1 VRKPG
6 VSVVISTNFWISGL
20 ISQAGAPAQV
30 TRRVIG
36 SAQPVFS
43 EATFEE
49 LKDRLWWP
57 KFDRYISMDHRR
69 ALLAD
74 LDAVTRWVKITP
86 EIAAQ
91 ALCRDADN
99 DKFLHAALAAQP
111 AWLVTGDRDLLV
123 LAEDMAP
130 ANVTIVSPAEA
141 LALPAFAGS
150 P

>member
-1 VRKPG
+1 VRTPG
-6 VSVVISTNFWISGL
+6 ISVVIDTNVWISGL
-20 ISQAGAPAQV
+20 ISRAGAPAQV
-30 TRRVIG
+30 TRRVVRSG
-36 SAQPVFS
+36 QPVFS

-49 LKDRLWWP
+49 LKDRLWRP

-74 LDAVTRWVKITP
+74 LDAVARWVKIRP

-91 ALCRDADN
+91 SLCRDADD

-111 AWLVTGDRDLLV
+111 VWLVTGDKDLLV
-123 LAEDMAP
+123 LSEDMKP
-130 ANVTIVSPAEA
+130 ANVTIVSPADA
-141 LALPAFAGS
+141 MALPAFVGS